1 MGEARNIVELAE
13 IWDGKIP
20 LSFRFEVFE
29 CIACPNAHIVLF
41 NENDEPFAQMTV
53 GPIQL
58 GVINAG
64 CEQVFKAKGVM
75 IDKDPDEEETK
86 Q

>member
-1 MGEARNIVELAE
+1 LGEARQLTDLAE
-13 IWDGKIP
+13 VWDRNIP
-20 LSFRFEVFE
+20 LSARFEVFE

-41 NENDEPFAQMTV
+41 DEDDKPFAQMTV
-53 GPIQL
+53 GPLQL
-58 GVINAG
+58 GVICAG
-64 CEQVFKAKGVM
+64 CEDVFKAKGVM